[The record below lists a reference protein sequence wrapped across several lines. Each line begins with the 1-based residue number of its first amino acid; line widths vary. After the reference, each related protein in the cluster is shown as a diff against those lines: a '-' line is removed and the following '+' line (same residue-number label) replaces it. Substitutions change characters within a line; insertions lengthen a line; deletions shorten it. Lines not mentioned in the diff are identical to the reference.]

1 MAFFSFQICKTPE
14 SSMANTLN
22 SLLAGTSFVG
32 AIVLFI
38 VIIILCCIL
47 SGKSDEPAILKTYYI
62 GQVFALLFVG
72 MVIAAH
78 TITHSTSTDILGK
91 LMPDMRMPD
100 MMPSMSN
107 MVRPSK
113 A

>member
-1 MAFFSFQICKTPE
+1 
-14 SSMANTLN
+14 MANTLN

-32 AIVLFI
+32 AVVLFI

-113 A
+113 S